1 MIEILKNVL
10 NEDVLTSELQ
20 SEIENRFNEAVEEKS
35 KQLVEERIEEEKQ
48 NLIEE
53 YDAKLE
59 DLNEML
65 ISKLDKFLDEEIEN
79 LKESISERITY
90 DLDIEQADTII
101 EAFDAMVVASG
112 ADLLSIQNKF
122 EEKTSSKEAELTEKL
137 NLAIAKNLD
146 LKSKVLELEKEMT
159 LSEACRDLT
168 ISEAEKLRK
177 VASLYSVD
185 EDFAEKVKV
194 LKESMLEKAEETP
207 KEEKKEEIKNLGQNI
222 AKKINNFV
230 FILI

>member
-90 DLDIEQADTII
+90 DLDIEQADAII
-101 EAFDAMVVASG
+101 EAFDAMVIASG
-112 ADLLSIQNKF
+112 ADLMSIQSKF
-122 EEKTSSKEAELTEKL
+122 EEKTSSKEKELTEKL
-137 NLAIAKNLD
+137 DSTIAKNLE
-146 LKSKVLELEKEMT
+146 LKTKVQDLEKEVT
-159 LSEACRDLT
+159 LSEACKDLT

-177 VASLYSVD
+177 VASLYPVD

-194 LKESMLEKAEETP
+194 LKESILEKVEEAP
-207 KEEKKEEIKNLGQNI
+207 KEEKKEEIKESW
-222 AKKINNFV
+222 AKYC
-230 FILI
+230 

>member
-1 MIEILKNVL
+1 MIELLKNVL

-48 NLIEE
+48 KLIEE
-53 YDAKLE
+53 YDAVIDE
-59 DLNEML
+59 LNDTL
-65 ISKLDKFLDEEIEN
+65 ISKLDAFLDEEISKFE
-79 LKESISERITY
+79 ESIKERLKY
-90 DLDIEQADTII
+90 DLDIEQADAII

-112 ADLLSIQNKF
+112 ADLLAIQNKF
-122 EEKTSSKEAELTEKL
+122 EEKTSSKEKDLTEKL
-137 NLAIAKNLD
+137 DSAIAKNLE
-146 LKSKVLELEKEMT
+146 LKSKVLELEKEAV
-159 LSEACRDLT
+159 LSESCKDLT

-207 KEEKKEEIKNLGQNI
+207 KEEKKEEIKESW
-222 AKKINNFV
+222 AKYC
-230 FILI
+230 

>member
-20 SEIENRFNEAVEEKS
+20 TEIENKFNEAVEEKS
-35 KQLVEERIEEEKQ
+35 RQLVEERIQEEKQ

-65 ISKLDKFLDEEIEN
+65 IAKLDKFLSEEVSNFKDSINER
-79 LKESISERITY
+79 LKH
-90 DLDIEQADTII
+90 DLDIEQADAII
-101 EAFDAMVVASG
+101 EAFDSMVIASG
-112 ADLLSIQNKF
+112 ADLMSIQSKF
-122 EEKTSSKEAELTEKL
+122 EEKTSSKEKELTEKL
-137 NLAIAKNLD
+137 DSTIAKNLE
-146 LKSKVLELEKEMT
+146 LKTKVQDLEKEVT
-159 LSEACRDLT
+159 LSEACKDLT

-177 VASLYSVD
+177 VASLYPVD

-194 LKESMLEKAEETP
+194 LKESILEKVEETP
-207 KEEKKEEIKNLGQNI
+207 KEEKKEEIKESW
-222 AKKINNFV
+222 AKYC
-230 FILI
+230 

>member
-20 SEIENRFNEAVEEKS
+20 TEIENRFNEAVEEKS
-35 KQLVEERIEEEKQ
+35 RQLVEERIQEEKQ

-65 ISKLDKFLDEEIEN
+65 IAKLDKFLSEEISNFKDSINEK
-79 LKESISERITY
+79 LKH
-90 DLDIEQADTII
+90 DLDIEQADAII
-101 EAFDAMVVASG
+101 EAFDAMVIASG
-112 ADLLSIQNKF
+112 ADLMSIQSKF
-122 EEKTSSKEAELTEKL
+122 EEKTSSKEKELTEKL
-137 NLAIAKNLD
+137 DSTIAKNLE
-146 LKSKVLELEKEMT
+146 LKTKVQDLEKEVT
-159 LSEACRDLT
+159 LSEACKDLT

-177 VASLYSVD
+177 VASLYPVD

-194 LKESMLEKAEETP
+194 LKESILEKVEEAP
-207 KEEKKEEIKNLGQNI
+207 KEEKKEEIKESW
-222 AKKINNFV
+222 AKYC
-230 FILI
+230 

>member
-20 SEIENRFNEAVEEKS
+20 TEIENKFNEAVEEKS
-35 KQLVEERIEEEKQ
+35 RQLVEEKLQEEKQ

-65 ISKLDKFLDEEIEN
+65 IAKLDKFLSEEVSNFKDSINER
-79 LKESISERITY
+79 LKH
-90 DLDIEQADTII
+90 DLDIEQADAII
-101 EAFDAMVVASG
+101 EAFDSMVVASG

-122 EEKTSSKEAELTEKL
+122 EEKTSSKEKELTEKL
-137 NLAIAKNLD
+137 DSTIAKNLE
-146 LKSKVLELEKEMT
+146 LKTKVQDLEKEVT
-159 LSEACRDLT
+159 LSEACKDLT

-177 VASLYSVD
+177 VASLYPVD

-194 LKESMLEKAEETP
+194 LKESMLEKVEETP
-207 KEEKKEEIKNLGQNI
+207 KEEKKEEIKESW
-222 AKKINNFV
+222 AKYC
-230 FILI
+230 

>member
-20 SEIENRFNEAVEEKS
+20 SEIENIFNEAVEEKS

-207 KEEKKEEIKNLGQNI
+207 KEEKKEEIKESW
-222 AKKINNFV
+222 AKYC
-230 FILI
+230 

>member
-20 SEIENRFNEAVEEKS
+20 TEIENRFNEAVEEKS
-35 KQLVEERIEEEKQ
+35 RQLVEERIQEEKQ

-65 ISKLDKFLDEEIEN
+65 IAKFDKFLDEEIEN

-207 KEEKKEEIKNLGQNI
+207 KEEKKEEIKESW
-222 AKKINNFV
+222 AKYC
-230 FILI
+230 

>member
-20 SEIENRFNEAVEEKS
+20 TEIENRFNEAVEEKS
-35 KQLVEERIEEEKQ
+35 RQLVEERIQEEKQ

-112 ADLLSIQNKF
+112 ADLMSIQSKF
-122 EEKTSSKEAELTEKL
+122 EEKTSSKEKELTEKL
-137 NLAIAKNLD
+137 DSTIAKNLE
-146 LKSKVLELEKEMT
+146 LKTKVQDLEKEVT
-159 LSEACRDLT
+159 LSEACKDLT

-177 VASLYSVD
+177 VASLYPVD

-194 LKESMLEKAEETP
+194 LKESILEKVEEAP
-207 KEEKKEEIKNLGQNI
+207 KEEKKEEIKESW
-222 AKKINNFV
+222 AKYC
-230 FILI
+230 

>member
-20 SEIENRFNEAVEEKS
+20 TEIENRFNEAVEEKS
-35 KQLVEERIEEEKQ
+35 RQLVEERIQEEKQ

-65 ISKLDKFLDEEIEN
+65 IAKLDKFLSEEISNFKDSINER
-79 LKESISERITY
+79 LKH
-90 DLDIEQADTII
+90 DLDIEQADAII
-101 EAFDAMVVASG
+101 EAFDAMVIASG
-112 ADLLSIQNKF
+112 ADLMSIQSKF
-122 EEKTSSKEAELTEKL
+122 EEKTSSKEKELTEKL
-137 NLAIAKNLD
+137 DSTIAKNLE

-159 LSEACRDLT
+159 LSEACKDLT

-207 KEEKKEEIKNLGQNI
+207 KEEKKEEIKESW
-222 AKKINNFV
+222 AKYC
-230 FILI
+230 

>member
-48 NLIEE
+48 KLQEE

-79 LKESISERITY
+79 LKESISERIKY
-90 DLDIEQADTII
+90 DLDIEQADAII

-112 ADLLSIQNKF
+112 ADLMSIQSKF
-122 EEKTSSKEAELTEKL
+122 EEKTSSKEKDLTEKL
-137 NLAIAKNLD
+137 DSAIAKNLE
-146 LKSKVLELEKEMT
+146 LKSKVQELEKEIT
-159 LSEACRDLT
+159 LAEACKDLT

-194 LKESMLEKAEETP
+194 LKESMLEKTEETT
-207 KEEKKEEIKNLGQNI
+207 KEEKKEEIKESW
-222 AKKINNFV
+222 AKYC
-230 FILI
+230 

>member
-194 LKESMLEKAEETP
+194 LKESMLEKVEEAP
-207 KEEKKEEIKNLGQNI
+207 KEEKKEEIKESW
-222 AKKINNFV
+222 AKYC
-230 FILI
+230 

>member
-79 LKESISERITY
+79 LKESISERITH

-207 KEEKKEEIKNLGQNI
+207 KEEKKEEIKESW
-222 AKKINNFV
+222 AKYC
-230 FILI
+230 

>member
-20 SEIENRFNEAVEEKS
+20 TEIENRFNEAVEEKS
-35 KQLVEERIEEEKQ
+35 RQLVEERIQEEKQ

-65 ISKLDKFLDEEIEN
+65 IAKLDKFLSEEISN
-79 LKESISERITY
+79 FKESINERLKH
-90 DLDIEQADTII
+90 DLDIEQADAII
-101 EAFDAMVVASG
+101 EAFDAMVIASG
-112 ADLLSIQNKF
+112 ADLMSIQSKF
-122 EEKTSSKEAELTEKL
+122 EEKTSSKEKELTEKL
-137 NLAIAKNLD
+137 DSTIAKNLE
-146 LKSKVLELEKEMT
+146 LKTKVKDLEKEVT
-159 LSEACRDLT
+159 LSEACKDLT

-177 VASLYSVD
+177 VASLYPVD

-194 LKESMLEKAEETP
+194 LKESILEKVEEAP
-207 KEEKKEEIKNLGQNI
+207 KEEKKEEIKESW
-222 AKKINNFV
+222 AKYC
-230 FILI
+230 

>member
-20 SEIENRFNEAVEEKS
+20 TEIENRFNEAVEEKS
-35 KQLVEERIEEEKQ
+35 RQLVEERIQEEKQ

-65 ISKLDKFLDEEIEN
+65 IAKLDKFLSEEISNFKDSINER
-79 LKESISERITY
+79 LKH
-90 DLDIEQADTII
+90 DLDIEQADAII
-101 EAFDAMVVASG
+101 EAFDAMVIASG
-112 ADLLSIQNKF
+112 ADLMSIQSKF
-122 EEKTSSKEAELTEKL
+122 EEKTSSKEKELTEKL
-137 NLAIAKNLD
+137 DSTIAKNLE
-146 LKSKVLELEKEMT
+146 LKTKVQDLEKEVT
-159 LSEACRDLT
+159 LSEACKDLT

-177 VASLYSVD
+177 VASLYPVD

-194 LKESMLEKAEETP
+194 LKESILEKAEEAP
-207 KEEKKEEIKNLGQNI
+207 KEEKKEEIKESW
-222 AKKINNFV
+222 AKYC
-230 FILI
+230 

>member
-20 SEIENRFNEAVEEKS
+20 TEIENRFNEAVEEKS
-35 KQLVEERIEEEKQ
+35 RQLVEERIQEEKQ

-65 ISKLDKFLDEEIEN
+65 IAKLDKFLSEEISNFKDSINER
-79 LKESISERITY
+79 LKH
-90 DLDIEQADTII
+90 DLDIEQADAII
-101 EAFDAMVVASG
+101 EAFDAMVIASG
-112 ADLLSIQNKF
+112 ADLMSIQSKF
-122 EEKTSSKEAELTEKL
+122 EEKTSSKEKELTEKL
-137 NLAIAKNLD
+137 DSTIAKNLE
-146 LKSKVLELEKEMT
+146 LKTKVQDLEKEVT
-159 LSEACRDLT
+159 LSEACKDLT

-194 LKESMLEKAEETP
+194 LKESMLEKVEETP
-207 KEEKKEEIKNLGQNI
+207 KEEKKEEIKESW
-222 AKKINNFV
+222 AKYC
-230 FILI
+230 

>member
-20 SEIENRFNEAVEEKS
+20 TEIENRFNEAVEEKS
-35 KQLVEERIEEEKQ
+35 RQLVEERIQEEKQ

-65 ISKLDKFLDEEIEN
+65 IAKLDKFLSEEVSNFKDSINER
-79 LKESISERITY
+79 LKH
-90 DLDIEQADTII
+90 DLDIEQADAII
-101 EAFDAMVVASG
+101 EAFDAMVIASG
-112 ADLLSIQNKF
+112 ADLMSIQSKF
-122 EEKTSSKEAELTEKL
+122 EEKTSSKEKELTEKL
-137 NLAIAKNLD
+137 DSTIAKNLE
-146 LKSKVLELEKEMT
+146 LKTKVQDLEKEVT
-159 LSEACRDLT
+159 LSEACKDLT

-177 VASLYSVD
+177 VASLYPVD

-194 LKESMLEKAEETP
+194 LKESMLEKVEETP
-207 KEEKKEEIKNLGQNI
+207 KEEKKEEIKESW
-222 AKKINNFV
+222 AKYC
-230 FILI
+230 

>member
-20 SEIENRFNEAVEEKS
+20 TEIENRFNEAVEEKS
-35 KQLVEERIEEEKQ
+35 RQLVEERIQEEKQ

-65 ISKLDKFLDEEIEN
+65 IAKLDKFLSEEISNFKDSINER
-79 LKESISERITY
+79 LKH
-90 DLDIEQADTII
+90 DLDIEQADAII
-101 EAFDAMVVASG
+101 EAFDAMVIASG
-112 ADLLSIQNKF
+112 ADLMSIQSKF
-122 EEKTSSKEAELTEKL
+122 EEKTSSKEKELTEKL
-137 NLAIAKNLD
+137 DSTIAKNLE
-146 LKSKVLELEKEMT
+146 LKTKVQDLEKEVT
-159 LSEACRDLT
+159 LSEACKDLT

-177 VASLYSVD
+177 VASLYPVD

-194 LKESMLEKAEETP
+194 LKESMLEKVEETP
-207 KEEKKEEIKNLGQNI
+207 KEEKKEEIKESW
-222 AKKINNFV
+222 AKYC
-230 FILI
+230 

>member
-20 SEIENRFNEAVEEKS
+20 TEIENRFNEAVEEKS
-35 KQLVEERIEEEKQ
+35 KQLVEEKLQEEKQ

-65 ISKLDKFLDEEIEN
+65 IAKLDKFLSEEVSNFKDSINER
-79 LKESISERITY
+79 LKH
-90 DLDIEQADTII
+90 DLDIEQADAII
-101 EAFDAMVVASG
+101 EAFDSMVIASG
-112 ADLLSIQNKF
+112 ADLMSIQSKF
-122 EEKTSSKEAELTEKL
+122 EEKTSSKEKELTEKL
-137 NLAIAKNLD
+137 DSTIAKNLE
-146 LKSKVLELEKEMT
+146 LKTKVQDLEKEVT
-159 LSEACRDLT
+159 LSEACKDLT

-177 VASLYSVD
+177 VASLYPVD

-194 LKESMLEKAEETP
+194 LKESILEKVEEAP
-207 KEEKKEEIKNLGQNI
+207 KEEKKEEIKESW
-222 AKKINNFV
+222 AKYC
-230 FILI
+230 

>member
-35 KQLVEERIEEEKQ
+35 KQLVEERIQEEKQ

-79 LKESISERITY
+79 LKESISERIKY
-90 DLDIEQADTII
+90 DLDIEQADAII

-122 EEKTSSKEAELTEKL
+122 EEKTSSKEAELTDEW
-137 NLAIAKNLD
+137 N
-146 LKSKVLELEKEMT
+146 KVLDEFIEKHN
-159 LSEACRDLT
+159 
-168 ISEAEKLRK
+168 
-177 VASLYSVD
+177 VPW
-185 EDFAEKVKV
+185 
-194 LKESMLEKAEETP
+194 ESPM
-207 KEEKKEEIKNLGQNI
+207 
-222 AKKINNFV
+222 
-230 FILI
+230 